1 MDPREETFEEDLG
14 NLLGRLAEL
23 APPPPDAAGV
33 GMALRRR
40 GRNRKALGG
49 MAVAV
54 VVGAIVT
61 VWALHGARPVPH
73 ASPLIQAA
81 GPEQP
86 VQPRPGGN
94 EMPTLS
100 FLSVAMPTF
109 ETGQGFKFETGPVSI
124 PASVKSEGPRLAVAY
139 RVPSVSMPKL

>member
-1 MDPREETFEEDLG
+1 MDPREESFEEDLG
-14 NLLGRLAEL
+14 SLLGRLAEL
-23 APPPPDAAGV
+23 SPPPPDAARV

-40 GRNRKALGG
+40 SLKRKVLGG
-49 MAVAV
+49 AAVV

-61 VWALHGARPVPH
+61 VWALHGAGPAAPLPPV
-73 ASPLIQAA
+73 IQAA
-81 GPEQP
+81 TPEQP
-86 VQPRPGGN
+86 VQPRPGHD

-124 PASVKSEGPRLAVAY
+124 PAVVKSEGPQLAVTY
-139 RVPSVSMPKL
+139 RVPSVSMPRL